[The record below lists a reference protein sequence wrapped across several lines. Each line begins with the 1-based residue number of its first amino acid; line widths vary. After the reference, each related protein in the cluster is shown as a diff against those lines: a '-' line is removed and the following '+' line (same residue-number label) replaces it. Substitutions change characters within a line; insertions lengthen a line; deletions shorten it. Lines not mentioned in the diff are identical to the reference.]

1 MALDNFT
8 RGSGGGGFVKVTD
21 HVNDLAILVE
31 VESYDPAAPNPFAG
45 PNSPESEQTRPAV
58 VATFSFFEDQAA
70 LDDGDPVVEESATLA
85 GYAALT
91 RDLGANVGKTLLLRL
106 GERTGKQS
114 GRATRVWEPI
124 TDKAIISKVEEYLAS
139 LEEAPV

>member
-106 GERTGKQS
+106 DERPSKS
-114 GRATRVWEPI
+114 GRSVRVWEPV
-124 TDKAIISKVEEYLAS
+124 TDKKIVSKVEEYLSS